1 MNIWTAD
8 VKTKMF
14 AKSVADRIT
23 VLQVSSDSRWW
34 CCIFVFSV
42 VVDSRI
48 LTDCKLLQQTPAGL
62 KIPPISLQRR
72 RRLLALD
79 LDQTI
84 HYSRSPRRSR
94 TDALC
99 AHGCL
104 RHTTPYHA
112 PLPFQCLVQGRPA
125 TTITSEHPCDQPFPL
140 DQAPKRVR
148 FSLFHPALR
157 DQ

>member
-1 MNIWTAD
+1 MAD
-8 VKTKMF
+8 VETKIF
-14 AKSVADRIT
+14 AEIVTDRMT
-23 VLQVSSDSRWW
+23 VLQVSSDLRGR
-34 CCIFVFSV
+34 CFISV
-42 VVDSRI
+42 SPLVVDSRI
-48 LTDCKLLQQTPAGL
+48 LTGCKKWPAGL
-62 KIPPISLQRR
+62 KISPISLQRR

-84 HYSRSPRRSR
+84 HYSRSPRRSW
-94 TDALC
+94 TDGLC